1 MTPTEQLADILN
13 DLQNVLKTI
22 HNEPEHIVPAKF
34 HTSLKAA
41 IYDSLVAIDI
51 TKKQIN
57 NFKENQKKTEED
69 IRKEKGYK
77 TPLNAKQK
85 KEIEQEL
92 AAIQAEKKAH
102 FDAGLLNKAQMDF
115 KYSIC
120 KEAYENLA
128 DHLNTPTH
136 DTTYKEEVESSAHTF
151 YDGLCPAVE
160 NMDFKEDNKKGKEN
174 NYSWKKRIGKKVGA
188 FLPKLKTY
196 LSAKRTLISSIAK
209 VYDVQEKVSEVLGL
223 IGVGITYIEPMI
235 KKLNKKD

>member
-22 HNEPEHIVPAKF
+22 HNEPEYIVPAKF
-34 HTSLKAA
+34 HTSLKAV
-41 IYDSLVAIDI
+41 IYDSLVAIDL
-51 TKKQIN
+51 TKKQIAD
-57 NFKENQKKTEED
+57 FKENQKKTEEA
-69 IRKEKGYK
+69 IIKEKGYK
-77 TPLNAKQK
+77 KPLNSKQK
-85 KEIEQEL
+85 KEIAQEL
-92 AAIQAEKKAH
+92 EVIQSEKKAH
-102 FDAGLLNKAQMDF
+102 FDAGLLNNAQMDF
-115 KYSIC
+115 KYGIC

-128 DHLNTPTH
+128 DHLNTPTSGN
-136 DTTYKEEVESSAHTF
+136 TYKEEIDRDTDTF
-151 YDGLCPAVE
+151 YGGLSSPLE
-160 NMDFKEDNKKGKEN
+160 DMDLKEDNKEGKD
-174 NYSWKKRIGKKVGA
+174 NYSWKKRIGEKAGA